1 MHNQK
6 HLIAFNMN
14 FNIPFWIS
22 RKVNVFF
29 LYFKNMT
36 TQIIPPMMRLRER
49 VVDNIQINSVSLVAW
64 DLDWTVQ
71 NNPKQFS
78 RFWLYLGTIYLHWH
92 QANNLMIWFK
102 QSNQWSPLQH
112 SIAMKLCKC
121 NSPYYMV
128 TIPMP

>member
-14 FNIPFWIS
+14 FNIPFRIS

-49 VVDNIQINSVSLVAW
+49 VVDNIQINSVSLVA
-64 DLDWTVQ
+64 
-71 NNPKQFS
+71 
-78 RFWLYLGTIYLHWH
+78 
-92 QANNLMIWFK
+92 
-102 QSNQWSPLQH
+102 
-112 SIAMKLCKC
+112 
-121 NSPYYMV
+121 
-128 TIPMP
+128 